1 MKNYLLKAMNVI
13 SAGFME
19 YFMALVGGFLQTLAI
34 ILGAGAVVVSLAL
47 SLAVPAF
54 CVVAI
59 WAILKYFGVL

>member
-1 MKNYLLKAMNVI
+1 MKKFLLKAMNVI
-13 SAGFME
+13 GGGFME
-19 YFMALVGGFLQTLAI
+19 YLQVLVSGFLTTLAI